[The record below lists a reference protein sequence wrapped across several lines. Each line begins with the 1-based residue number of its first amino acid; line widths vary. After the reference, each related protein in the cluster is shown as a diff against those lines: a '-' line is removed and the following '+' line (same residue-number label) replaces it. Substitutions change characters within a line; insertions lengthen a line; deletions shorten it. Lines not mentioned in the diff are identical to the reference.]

1 MTFSVPLGLRYMLLS
16 ALGFSLMAAGVKQA
30 SHYNIPVLE
39 IVAVRAIVSL
49 LLSYIDVKRKKISIW
64 GINKSLLLARGAV
77 GSIALMCVY
86 FAVSTL
92 PLAEATL
99 LQYTYPAFTAV
110 LALLFLKEKI
120 QFATII
126 CISFSILGL
135 IIMMLPNLNTD
146 AALLP
151 TISVT
156 AALIGAFLSA
166 IAYILVRKLSQVE
179 DTSVII
185 FYFPLIALPS
195 SLILLGNDFII
206 PDSKSL
212 VLLIAIGIFTQ
223 IGQIGLT
230 KAMAV
235 ETAGKAAA
243 YSYVQVIFAIVLG
256 IILFDNIPNTWTW
269 MGGSLIIVGALFNAL
284 YKRK

>member
-1 MTFSVPLGLRYMLLS
+1 MNISVPLGLRYMLLS

-30 SHYNIPVLE
+30 SNYSIPVME

-49 LLSYIDVKRKKISIW
+49 LLSYLDIKRKKIPVW
-64 GINKSLLLARGAV
+64 GTNKRLLLARGTV

-99 LQYTYPAFTAV
+99 LQYTYPACTV
-110 LALLFLKEKI
+110 LLALVFLKEKV

-126 CISFSILGL
+126 CIGLSLLGL
-135 IIMMLPNLNTD
+135 VVMMTPNLMSSNGQ
-146 AALLP
+146 LP
-151 TISVT
+151 TISVV
-156 AALIGAFLSA
+156 AALFGAFSSA
-166 IAYILVRKLSQVE
+166 IAYILVRKLSRVE
-179 DTSVII
+179 NTSVII

-195 SLILLGNDFII
+195 SLILLGDDFIM
-206 PDSKSL
+206 PDGQSII
-212 VLLIAIGIFTQ
+212 LLIAIGVFTQ
-223 IGQIGLT
+223 IGQVGLT

-243 YSYVQVIFAIVLG
+243 YSYVQVIFAIALG
-256 IILFDNIPNTWTW
+256 IVLFDNIPNIWTW
-269 MGGSLIIVGALFNAL
+269 LGGSLIMVGALFNAL
-284 YKRK
+284 YKR

>member
-30 SHYNIPVLE
+30 SNYNIPVLE

-49 LLSYIDVKRKKISIW
+49 LLSYLDVKRKRISIW
-64 GINKSLLLARGAV
+64 GTSKGLLFARGTV
-77 GSIALMCVY
+77 GSIALMSLY

-99 LQYTYPAFTAV
+99 LQYTYPAFTVV
-110 LALLFLKEKI
+110 LALLFLKEKM
-120 QFATII
+120 QFATVI
-126 CISFSILGL
+126 CIGLSILGL
-135 IIMMLPNLNTD
+135 IIMMLPNINSESELPSVSVI
-146 AALLP
+146 AAL
-151 TISVT
+151 V
-156 AALIGAFLSA
+156 GAFFSA
-166 IAYILVRKLSQVE
+166 IAYILVRKLSQTE

-195 SLILLGNDFII
+195 SLILLGSDFVI
-206 PDSKSL
+206 PDSQSL
-212 VLLIAIGIFTQ
+212 ILLIAIGIFTQ

-256 IILFDNIPNTWTW
+256 IVLFDNTPNLWTW
-269 MGGSLIIVGALFNAL
+269 VGGSFIMFGALFNAL
-284 YKRK
+284 YKRQ